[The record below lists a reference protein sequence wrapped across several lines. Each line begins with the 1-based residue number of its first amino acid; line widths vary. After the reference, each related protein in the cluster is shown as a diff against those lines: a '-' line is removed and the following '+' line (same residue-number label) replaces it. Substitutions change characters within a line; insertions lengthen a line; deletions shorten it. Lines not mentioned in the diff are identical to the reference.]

1 MGTRSLTFVRE
12 QNGRKTSTHVCMYR
26 QYDGYPSGH
35 GLELAEFLKGKRLVN
50 GFGSGDTKDTA
61 FNGVGCLSASMVA
74 HFKTDIGGFYLYPTS
89 TTDAGLD
96 YQYDIICNDKN
107 ITVKV
112 KDYSSN
118 EIFKGSVDEFEKFC
132 TNEK

>member
-1 MGTRSLTFVRE
+1 MGTRSLTFVKE
-12 QNGRKTSTHVCMYR
+12 QNGRKVSTYVCMYR

-50 GFGSGDTKDTA
+50 GFSLGETNV
-61 FNGVGCLSASMVA
+61 FNGADCLSASMVA

-89 TTDAGLD
+89 TTDAGQD
-96 YQYDIICNDKN
+96 YRYDIICNDKN

-112 KDYSSN
+112 KDYN
-118 EIFKGSVDEFEKFC
+118 NKEIFKGSVEEFEKFC

>member
-1 MGTRSLTFVRE
+1 MGTRSLTFVKE
-12 QNGRKTSTHVCMYR
+12 QNGRKASTYVCMYR
-26 QYDGYPSGH
+26 QFDGYPSGH

-50 GFGSGDTKDTA
+50 GFGSSDTKQTA
-61 FNGVGCLSASMVA
+61 FNGAGCLSASMVA

-89 TTDAGLD
+89 TTDAGQD
-96 YQYDIICNDKN
+96 YRYDIICNDKN

-112 KDYSSN
+112 KDYN
-118 EIFKGSVDEFEKFC
+118 NKEIFKGSVDEFEKFC

>member
-12 QNGRKTSTHVCMYR
+12 QNGRKESTYVCMYR

-50 GFGSGDTKDTA
+50 GFGSSDTKQTA
-61 FNGVGCLSASMVA
+61 FNGAGCLSASMVA

-89 TTDAGLD
+89 TTDACQD
-96 YQYDIICNDKN
+96 YTYNIICNNKD

-112 KDYSSN
+112 QDGANK
-118 EIFKGSVDEFEKFC
+118 ELFKGSVEEFEKFC